1 MVTVSGHCGD
11 LVQPCTLFCIKPT
24 SDAKPCLPSCAILW
38 WGKLRDLTYSEGK
51 IVLHQWRKKKKS
63 TAHLPSFSSFKF
75 SSLLLNYQHTVE
87 LLRTAFAMEAEQHKP
102 IKAIATL
109 AIVQWDVS
117 FWNRWFCCLN
127 IKEKLK
133 WDFSWSKTKSRKSV
147 SSLKPN
153 SSFNGTPNQSRF
165 ICERSHKREGRTDS

>member
-1 MVTVSGHCGD
+1 MCYPLVRKIKRPD
-11 LVQPCTLFCIKPT
+11 LFRRENSSSSMK
-24 SDAKPCLPSCAILW
+24 K
-38 WGKLRDLTYSEGK
+38 
-51 IVLHQWRKKKKS
+51 KKKKS

-117 FWNRWFCCLN
+117 F
-127 IKEKLK
+127 
-133 WDFSWSKTKSRKSV
+133 
-147 SSLKPN
+147 
-153 SSFNGTPNQSRF
+153 
-165 ICERSHKREGRTDS
+165 